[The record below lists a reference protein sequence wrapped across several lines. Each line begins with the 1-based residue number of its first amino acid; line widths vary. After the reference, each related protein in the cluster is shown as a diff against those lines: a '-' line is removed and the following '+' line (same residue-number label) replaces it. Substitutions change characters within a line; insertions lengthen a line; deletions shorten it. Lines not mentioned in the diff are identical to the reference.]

1 MEIIEG
7 TVSTPIGFTS
17 GALHVGLKKVKKDLG
32 IVYSDVPANVAGV
45 FTTNKVKAATIAV
58 TKAVVASGK
67 MQAVV
72 VNSGIANACTGK
84 QGLQDAKDMG
94 KLTAEKFGIDASLV
108 GVGSTGVIGKL
119 LPMDIVSQGISDIEV
134 SKNDTEFAKA
144 ILTTDTLD
152 KNVCVT
158 EIINGAKVTIAACAK
173 GSGMIHPNLAT
184 MLSFITT
191 DANISSELIQKA
203 LSELTEVTFNQI
215 TIDGDTSTND
225 MVLVLAN
232 GQAKNAEIT
241 EQAGYVEFK
250 EMLQFIMETIAKK
263 IAKDGEGA
271 TKLIEVTVTGAK
283 TTADARMAAKAVV
296 GSSLVKTAIFGKD
309 PNWGRILCALG
320 YSTADFDPEEAVVK
334 LAGQTIY
341 EKGEICAFDAALMEQ
356 ELDKDEVLVDCHLNA
371 GDAFSKAW
379 GCDLTYEYV
388 KINALYTT

>member
-1 MEIIEG
+1 MNIIEG
-7 TVSTPIGFTS
+7 TVSTPAGFTS
-17 GALHVGLKKVKKDLG
+17 GALHVGLKKSKKDLG
-32 IVYSDVPANVAGV
+32 IIYSSVPANVAGV

-58 TKAVVASGK
+58 TKQVVANGK
-67 MQAVV
+67 MQAIV
-72 VNSGIANACTGK
+72 VNSGVANACTGK
-84 QGLQDAKDMG
+84 QGVKDAQTMAQ
-94 KLTAEKFGIDASLV
+94 LTAAKFGIDAQMV

-119 LPMDIVSQGISDIEV
+119 LPMDLISQGIKDIEV
-134 SKNDTEFAKA
+134 SANDTELAKA

-152 KNVCVT
+152 KNICVNGK
-158 EIINGAKVTIAACAK
+158 INGVNVTMAGCAK
-173 GSGMIHPNLAT
+173 GSGMIHPNMAT

-191 DANISSELIQKA
+191 DANVPSDLMQQA

-232 GQAKNAEIT
+232 GKAQNPIVTAT
-241 EQAGYVEFK
+241 AGFAEFK
-250 EMLQFIMETIAKK
+250 AMLQLVMENLSKK

-271 TKLIEVTVTGAK
+271 TKLIEVSVTGAK
-283 TTADARMAAKAVV
+283 STQDARMAAKAVV
-296 GSSLVKTAIFGKD
+296 GSALVKTAIFGKD

-320 YSTADFDPEEAVVK
+320 YSTADFDPEEAIVK

-341 EKGEICAFDAALMEQ
+341 EKGEICEFDATMMQQALDQ
-356 ELDKDEVLVDCHLNA
+356 DEVLVDCHLNA
-371 GDAFSKAW
+371 GAAFSKAW